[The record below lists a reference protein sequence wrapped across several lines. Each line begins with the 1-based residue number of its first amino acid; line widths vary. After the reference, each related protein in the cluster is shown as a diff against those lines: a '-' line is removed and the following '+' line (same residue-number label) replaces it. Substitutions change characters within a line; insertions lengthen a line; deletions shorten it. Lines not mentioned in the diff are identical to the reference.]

1 MSEIFTEKLG
11 ACDILSITE
20 YGAAHKNSQ
29 YSNQDSLLYKRTSDG
44 NYVFAVADGV
54 SSCKKAKEGS
64 SAAVQAVC
72 ELAESMEIM
81 TPSTLKQEIYSL
93 WKSKIQ
99 GNWNE
104 YGTTLNFA
112 YISGEKIILGRIG
125 DGIACASV
133 NSDNFII
140 LQDDSVFYSNE
151 TFAFGEYFPISAFET
166 RESQLAFNDS
176 VDIVLMTDGVS
187 KELDLQSMPDLL
199 NYLSSRRNETEFLG
213 ELENWIVELNR
224 KNDDDKTLLFVHIE
238 R

>member
-11 ACDILSITE
+11 DCDIFSITE
-20 YGAAHKNSQ
+20 YGAAHKNSK

-44 NYVFAVADGV
+44 NYIFAVADGV

-64 SAAVQAVC
+64 AAAVQAVC
-72 ELAESMEIM
+72 ELAERMEIM
-81 TPSTLKQEIYSL
+81 TSSTLKQEIYSL
-93 WKSKIQ
+93 WKNKIP

-112 YISGEKIILGRIG
+112 YISGGKIILGRIG
-125 DGIACASV
+125 DGVACASI
-133 NSDNFII
+133 NFNNFIMS
-140 LQDDSVFYSNE
+140 QDESLFYSNE

-166 RESQLAFNDS
+166 RESPLAFNDS
-176 VDIVLMTDGVS
+176 IDIVLMTDGVS

-199 NYLSSRRNETEFLG
+199 QYLSSRRNEADFLG